1 MAGSTRPFTAQLNV
15 GADDH
20 VRGTIRL
27 TQSGWGIKPYR
38 GLMGALKVR
47 DELEIVIDARLP
59 APDCRT
65 ARAVARCDSG
75 VRRRSAL
82 AMPSPTDR
90 HLRTS
95 AIHGRGCSQLQSSM
109 PTSRR
114 LPPLPWRIS

>member
-59 APDCRT
+59 AR
-65 ARAVARCDSG
+65 
-75 VRRRSAL
+75 
-82 AMPSPTDR
+82 
-90 HLRTS
+90 
-95 AIHGRGCSQLQSSM
+95 
-109 PTSRR
+109 
-114 LPPLPWRIS
+114 